1 MLPYRDSKP
10 TASVGNFSWL
20 VCLAEQGPGPRH
32 DAQVE
37 TLYFDVLQ
45 FLYHLALAILVGGAV
60 VLGAAAAPAIFAA
73 VRSRGEA
80 GAIFGAVL
88 GRYDGLAILCV
99 VLIVVTS
106 VLKATAFE
114 VTGVPET
121 RLIVRWLALLLLSG
135 ATLYSSAWA
144 SPVARTIRAQTP
156 GWDDL
161 GDDAPLRR
169 EFASLHRSSRRAMSV
184 ATFAGI
190 VALFLS

>member
-1 MLPYRDSKP
+1 MRSEIPSSH
-10 TASVGNFSWL
+10 TA
-20 VCLAEQGPGPRH
+20 RI
-32 DAQVE
+32 E
-37 TLYFDVLQ
+37 TLYFDTLQ
-45 FLYHLALAILVGGAV
+45 FVFHLALAILVGGAL
-60 VLGAAAAPAIFAA
+60 VLGAAAAPAIFAS

-99 VLIVVTS
+99 ALIVVTS

-114 VTGVPET
+114 VTGAPET
-121 RLIVRWLALLLLSG
+121 RLIVRWIALLILCG

-144 SPVARTIRAQTP
+144 NPVARSIKAQTP

-161 GDDAPLRR
+161 RDDAPMRR
-169 EFASLHRSSRRAMSV
+169 EFASLHQSSRRAMTV
-184 ATFAGI
+184 AILAGI